1 MGKTASSIFFAF
13 CFQAL
18 YVIASAQLNNY
29 VADIEVT
36 DNGIKCVTPCGQDG
50 LFEERYW
57 CHTADAWDYCHLRY
71 KDSEVTDKRLECV
84 TPCGQD
90 GLHEGRYW
98 CHTSDATDTW
108 DYCNLQYK
116 VETSVVKNVRN
127 TRLRPRV
134 SKTGIIDKIFNF
146 LSRFSRK
153 PRQHGPFRLIKK
165 QDGALPAGP
174 AFAAVFGGIV
184 AAIAVAGLL
193 NQTPAGQPVPAVI
206 SSSSSGSSNA
216 VVPRAI
222 VFNQNRVIV
231 APEGGRRRKRA
242 VTSEQRKK
250 LVSVLDTAFCK
261 GLQAYQVIPSCG
273 SRCNIQAEHIDI
285 KDCTDVRCPSGSL
298 EVTFVLVIS
307 TLTTTQAGIQA

>member
-36 DNGIKCVTPCGQDG
+36 DNGIK
-50 LFEERYW
+50 
-57 CHTADAWDYCHLRY
+57 
-71 KDSEVTDKRLECV
+71 CV

-134 SKTGIIDKIFNF
+134 SKTGIIDK
-146 LSRFSRK
+146 
-153 PRQHGPFRLIKK
+153 
-165 QDGALPAGP
+165 
-174 AFAAVFGGIV
+174 
-184 AAIAVAGLL
+184 
-193 NQTPAGQPVPAVI
+193 
-206 SSSSSGSSNA
+206 
-216 VVPRAI
+216 
-222 VFNQNRVIV
+222 
-231 APEGGRRRKRA
+231 
-242 VTSEQRKK
+242 
-250 LVSVLDTAFCK
+250 
-261 GLQAYQVIPSCG
+261 
-273 SRCNIQAEHIDI
+273 
-285 KDCTDVRCPSGSL
+285 
-298 EVTFVLVIS
+298 
-307 TLTTTQAGIQA
+307 